1 MYAENYDSLG
11 GIILIDLANS
21 YSAKANIKVIGV
33 GGAGNNAVNRM
44 IEDEA
49 PSIEFV
55 AANTDD
61 QVLKTSKS
69 SIRIQ
74 LGDKLTRGLGAGGNP
89 EVGKRAAEESYDE
102 IGQSLEGTDMLF
114 ITAGMGGGTG
124 TGAAPVIASIAKEK
138 GILTVGVVTKPF
150 RFEGKPRMKNA
161 ESGIEELKKCVDT
174 LVVIPNQ
181 RLLEVIDKGT
191 SLNDSFRKAD
201 EVLRQGVLGIS
212 ELITDPGVINL
223 DFSDIRTIMSNK
235 GMAHMGVGRAS
246 GKNKAEQAALAAI
259 NSPLLETSIK
269 GAKHVI
275 YSIAGDNDL
284 SLNDVEVASDI
295 IGDAIDP
302 DANIIFGTSVDD
314 NLKDEII
321 ITVIATGLESE
332 PQKEHIPQ
340 PVQETVQK
348 TMNII
353 SEEVESTIS
362 KIEQP
367 SVCESSNDLPFE
379 IPIFLQNS
387 RNK

>member
-1 MYAENYDSLG
+1 M
-11 GIILIDLANS
+11 IDLANS